1 MRSSKEAA
9 AEAARSNYFTA
20 TARKPFYVKKLD
32 TPPQRMKMK
41 KYKKK
46 KIKKDP
52 ETVVV
57 PWMRPQPVAH
67 EQRKALEK
75 EDELKRKLKLDILK
89 VEKFYA
95 TTLKNLEKVEDLE
108 LKRAIRASVAM
119 GEQEIAVLKKRVAH
133 HRYDLKSL
141 SLLKKYR
148 KKEQIADRLIDKAQK
163 APNILMGKMY
173 LEHASR
179 EYNKAGALEKSLSL
193 KRFWASQDDIDD
205 DDEEAEE
212 GEDDGF
218 VYSDNGEDEN
228 NDKEEAAGKD

>member
-1 MRSSKEAA
+1 MLLR
-9 AEAARSNYFTA
+9 
-20 TARKPFYVKKLD
+20 
-32 TPPQRMKMK
+32 Q
-41 KYKKK
+41 
-46 KIKKDP
+46 
-52 ETVVV
+52 
-57 PWMRPQPVAH
+57 
-67 EQRKALEK
+67 
-75 EDELKRKLKLDILK
+75 
-89 VEKFYA
+89 
-95 TTLKNLEKVEDLE
+95 NLEKVEDLE
-108 LKRAIRASVAM
+108 PKRAIRASVAM
-119 GEQEIAVLKKRVAH
+119 EQEIAVLKKRVAH

-163 APNILMGKMY
+163 APNILMGEMY

-179 EYNKAGALEKSLSL
+179 EYNKAEHWKKVFCL

-228 NDKEEAAGKD
+228 NDKEEAAGKIEGGGSKK